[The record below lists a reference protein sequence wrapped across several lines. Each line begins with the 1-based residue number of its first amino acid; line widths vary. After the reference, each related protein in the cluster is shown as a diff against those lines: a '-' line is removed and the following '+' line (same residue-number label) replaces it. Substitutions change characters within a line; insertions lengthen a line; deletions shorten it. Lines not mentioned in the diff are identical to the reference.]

1 VYQSQG
7 PPDLPGAGLAN
18 PAGPGVDSGTNADLD
33 TAADA
38 IVLASVKVTTPE
50 GVNAHDTLADIN
62 VVGPKKGGGTDSPP
76 PAILIGLTRQLP
88 FGVMATRSLPDLCV
102 TGRQTRALPPRRS

>member
-1 VYQSQG
+1 VI
-7 PPDLPGAGLAN
+7 A
-18 PAGPGVDSGTNADLD
+18 
-33 TAADA
+33 TA
-38 IVLASVKVTTPE
+38 
-50 GVNAHDTLADIN
+50 TLADLN
-62 VVGPKKGGGTDSPP
+62 AAGPNRGGGTDSPP